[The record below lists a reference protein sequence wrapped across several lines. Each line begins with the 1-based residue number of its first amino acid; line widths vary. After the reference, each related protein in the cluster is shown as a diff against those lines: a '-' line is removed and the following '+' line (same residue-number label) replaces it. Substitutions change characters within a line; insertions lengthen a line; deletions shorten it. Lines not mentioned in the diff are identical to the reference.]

1 MAQEAESP
9 YFRLGYN
16 SLGAFATINH
26 LHFQV
31 IMKLIWIYQEV
42 ARRFECL
49 LIWTWCITWLDT
61 YFDIFLLQA
70 YYLAVPFP
78 IEKAATKKITDFNG
92 GVEISEI
99 LNYPVRGL
107 VFECGNSLEDLS
119 NAVAE
124 TCICLQDNNIP
135 YNVLISDSGRRIFV
149 LPQVQITNGFAFCNY
164 LSDYYDWNN

>member
-1 MAQEAESP
+1 M
-9 YFRLGYN
+9 
-16 SLGAFATINH
+16 
-26 LHFQV
+26 
-31 IMKLIWIYQEV
+31 
-42 ARRFECL
+42 
-49 LIWTWCITWLDT
+49 
-61 YFDIFLLQA
+61 
-70 YYLAVPFP
+70 PFP

-164 LSDYYDWNN
+164 LSDYYD